1 MAARVTKPTANPSG
15 SKSRRTAAATGPIPA
30 AGAAPL
36 PRATDEEIR
45 RLAYLKWE
53 AAGRP
58 EGDGFNF
65 WVEAEQEL
73 NGGR

>member
-1 MAARVTKPTANPSG
+1 MAARVTKPTANPTA
-15 SKSRRTAAATGPIPA
+15 SKSRRTTVAATGPIPA
-30 AGAAPL
+30 AGSL
-36 PRATDEEIR
+36 PRATDEEVR

-58 EGDGFNF
+58 EGDGFSF

-73 NGGR
+73 SGGR